1 MKKVIQRRTYYIYLL
16 VVVALLSIPL
26 VTSACSQNTVNIGQE
41 FSLNIGQATDLE
53 EDDLRIKFLEVIQDS
68 RCAIGTTCI
77 WAGEVTFVVEITYEG
92 STEQITLT
100 QPGLNDWPSKYLYK
114 QLYEITYNVKPYP
127 ELDKQISEDDYRLE
141 LIINPVNQGSTLGDT
156 KWFLRSYGEQNNMKA
171 VIEGTEITATF
182 SSDQSKV
189 NGSAGCNTYSAGYE
203 VKGDEL
209 SVFEMVFT
217 EMACISPEGVM
228 EQEQDFLSLL
238 ANAQSFEA
246 DDTTLTIIC
255 EGGQQLYF
263 TTAAR

>member
-16 VVVALLSIPL
+16 VVVLLLSIPF
-26 VTSACSQNTVNIGQE
+26 VISACSQNAVNIGEE
-41 FSLNIGQATDLE
+41 FSLNIGQAAELE
-53 EDDLRIKFLEVIQDS
+53 EDDLQIRFLEVIQDS
-68 RCAIGTTCI
+68 RCATGATCI

-127 ELDKQISEDDYRLE
+127 ELNKQISEDDYRLE
-141 LIINPVNQGSTLGDT
+141 LIINPVNQGSTLEDT

-189 NGSAGCNTYSAGYE
+189 SGSAGCNTYSAGYE
-203 VKGDEL
+203 VKGNEL

-228 EQEQDFLSLL
+228 EQEKVFLSLL